1 MAQATGSSDG
11 TPRFCL
17 LEDILELKML
27 SAVVIASGFIGREEK
42 CVDCVVKYLANSLLY
57 CVTQSNAHRIKW
69 YWVASLD

>member
-17 LEDILELKML
+17 LEDTLELKML

-42 CVDCVVKYLANSLLY
+42 CVDCVVKYLATHCFTVLHSQML
-57 CVTQSNAHRIKW
+57 VESNDAG
-69 YWVASLD
+69 